1 MRLFSGQVSIIAE
14 EMLRALLK
22 NEELE
27 VNNEVE
33 VQLDIESVLREF
45 IRVDREVTERAREL
59 SAESGGQIPIGR
71 IKRQLAKEK
80 RIRIG
85 DESIGY
91 IVDQLIEAFLHS
103 NFVEEVWAEDTAL
116 RGRLKPILSKHMEI
130 EELLDT
136 EVRNKIKNIKE
147 GGQTWDIE
155 YQRVMENLKHK
166 KNLE

>member
-22 NEELE
+22 HEDLE
-27 VNNEVE
+27 INNEVE

-45 IRVDREVTERAREL
+45 IRIDREITERAREL

-80 RIRIG
+80 RVRIG

-91 IVDQLIEAFLHS
+91 IVDQLIETFLHS
-103 NFVEEVWAEDTAL
+103 NFVEEVWAEDIAL
-116 RGRLKPILSKHMEI
+116 RGRLKPILTKHMEI

-155 YQRVMENLKHK
+155 YQRVMENLKQK